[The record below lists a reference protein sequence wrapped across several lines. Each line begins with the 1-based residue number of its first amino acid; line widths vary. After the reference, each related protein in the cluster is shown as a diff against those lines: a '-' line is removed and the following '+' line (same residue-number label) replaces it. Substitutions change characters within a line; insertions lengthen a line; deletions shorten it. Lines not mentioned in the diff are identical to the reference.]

1 MSADYDL
8 WMAQAETLGL
18 SPDRAREEWEVRKAI
33 PSDSAW
39 QPREFHCPR
48 WPGCGCPD
56 GTIAL
61 DCPGRTVVTDP
72 VPVTPVPANDAA
84 GAPDNPLKARAK
96 TILGDLRA
104 ALQKSDDALWA
115 LHTELGERRAL
126 LDAAFTAH
134 VETGFISRDLNQLIR
149 DL

>member
-1 MSADYDL
+1 MSA
-8 WMAQAETLGL
+8 ANPA
-18 SPDRAREEWEVRKAI
+18 
-33 PSDSAW
+33 
-39 QPREFHCPR
+39 PREFHCPR

-56 GTIAL
+56 GTIAD
-61 DCPGRTVVTDP
+61 DCPGRTVVADP

-84 GAPDNPLKARAK
+84 GAPDNLFKASEDYIRWAWPSSPRSQAPTPELKHRAK